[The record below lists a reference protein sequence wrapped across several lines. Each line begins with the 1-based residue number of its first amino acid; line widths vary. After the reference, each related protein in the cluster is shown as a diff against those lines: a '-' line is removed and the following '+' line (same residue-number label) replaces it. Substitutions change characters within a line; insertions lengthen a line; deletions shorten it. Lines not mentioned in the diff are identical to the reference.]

1 MERRDLQRLVLS
13 ALLHDIGKFAQRA
26 GRPKSEDDVGYCPI
40 DYKTH
45 KSGYLHVLYTDY
57 FIEDKKNFPLPPE
70 LEPYRSKLARLA
82 AAHHKPA
89 ADSPL
94 ELAIQMGD
102 RLSAGADRIGGE
114 PEDGDYKKARLVSIF
129 DQINLHKKMSWDDV
143 SEEQRHYHKLC
154 PIDELKAAFPVE
166 RIEAQKSD
174 YATLFEQFLVEV
186 KQLPL
191 DFGIDHYIASMTSL
205 LEKYTWCIPS
215 SAYKTMPDIPL
226 YDHSTTTAALAQ
238 ALAVYQEE
246 TGIGCGVK
254 ADSEK
259 KFLLVGGDLSGIQK
273 YIFGIDKSHAAGV
286 AKMFRARSFYIQM
299 ITHTVILNLLQELE
313 LHPVAKIMD
322 AGGRFILLVPSTPRI
337 KTALAAFELELQ
349 QWFYTQFNGVISLN
363 FSYQIAMTE
372 ADLRQN
378 KFSDCLDLFNDHLE
392 ERKLHKFDRLFAT
405 GCSPVMTMES
415 GDYSDNGICNLCQI
429 APASNEAAARYAQKN
444 HDKQLS
450 ICAACQSLIDNV
462 GTELPK
468 KDYLLLKKNTSTNP
482 ALPLFGGLTM
492 EFINTPDSKKHAD
505 SVDILNLKQR
515 GKFSYHAVA
524 GHLPLISEG
533 DISHWNQMQITRQ
546 KGEEC
551 FYRDDLVE
559 IDKPKTFQL
568 LAESACKIGVLD
580 QKNHG
585 KSLLGAFK
593 ADVDNLGFIFS
604 IGLGDRISISRFA
617 SMSRMINHFFANH
630 LVQRIKEKNSKYKD
644 IYLVFAGGDDL
655 FLLGPWTQVIEFAE
669 QIGAEFQRYVAGN
682 KDVTLSA
689 GISVVKPLLPMHTIA
704 DEAEKL
710 LEESKRRKD
719 PKDDQKE
726 IKNAMTLFDVTTD
739 WSKFSTL
746 LEQGDEYFDLLEE
759 GKVTTGLIGRL
770 LEYSRMYKKFKAGD
784 IRSGIYLSH
793 MEYDFY
799 RNLKFKD
806 STERDSFTAVKHED
820 NLKYIAQ
827 PVTYAL
833 YRWRSDH

>member
-1 MERRDLQRLVLS
+1 MEKHELQRLILS

-26 GRPKSEDDVGYCPI
+26 GRPKSADDVGYCPI
-40 DYKTH
+40 DQKTGRP
-45 KSGYLHVLYTDY
+45 GYLHVLYTDY
-57 FIEDKKNFPLPPE
+57 FIENDLPLPPE
-70 LEPYRSKLARLA
+70 LEPQRSNLARLA

-129 DQINLHKKMSWDDV
+129 DQINLHKKMNWDDIP
-143 SEEQRHYHKLC
+143 EDQRHYHHLKA
-154 PIDELKAAFPVE
+154 IDELEAAFPVNRE
-166 RIEAQKSD
+166 ISQKSD
-174 YATLFEQFLVEV
+174 YATLFEQFLGDLKE
-186 KQLPL
+186 LPL
-191 DFGIDHYIASMTSL
+191 DFGIDHYIASINSL
-205 LEKYTWCIPS
+205 LEKFTWCIPS
-215 SAYKTMPDIPL
+215 STYKTMPDIPL

-238 ALAVYQEE
+238 ALAVYQAE
-246 TGIGCGVK
+246 TGIACGAK
-254 ADSEK
+254 ADTEE

-299 ITHTVILNLLQELE
+299 ITHTVILNLLQKLE
-313 LHPVAKIMD
+313 LHRVAKIMD
-322 AGGRFILLVPSTPRI
+322 AGGRFILLVPATPQI
-337 KTALAAFELELQ
+337 KTALADFELELQ

-363 FSYQIAMTE
+363 FSYQITMTE

-378 KFSDCLDLFNDHLE
+378 KFSDCLDQFNDQLE
-392 ERKLHKFDRLFAT
+392 ERKLHKFDRLFAS
-405 GCSPVMTMES
+405 GCSPVMAMES
-415 GDYSDNGICNLCQI
+415 SDYNDNGVCNLCQI
-429 APASNEAAARYAQKN
+429 APASDEAAARYAQKN
-444 HDKQLS
+444 RGKQLS
-450 ICAACQSLIDNV
+450 ICPDCQNLIDDV
-462 GTELPK
+462 GTKLPK
-468 KDYLLLKKNTSTNP
+468 SKYLLLRKTTDT
-482 ALPLFGGLTM
+482 ATTLPLFGDLAM
-492 EFINTPDSKKHAD
+492 EFTNAPDSKKHAD
-505 SVDILNLKQR
+505 SIDILNLDKR
-515 GKFSYHAVA
+515 GVFSYHAVA

-533 DISHWNQMQITRQ
+533 DISHWQQMQIIN
-546 KGEEC
+546 KKSDEY
-551 FYRDDLVE
+551 FYKDDLVE
-559 IDKPKTFQL
+559 NGKPKTFQL
-568 LAESACKIGVLD
+568 LAESACSIGKID

-604 IGLGDRISISRFA
+604 IGLGNRISISRFA
-617 SMSRMINHFFANH
+617 GMSRMINHFFANH
-630 LVQRIKEKNSKYKD
+630 LVQRIEDKYPD

-669 QIGAEFQRYVAGN
+669 QIGDEFQKYVAGN

-704 DEAEKL
+704 DETEKL
-710 LEESKRRKD
+710 LEESKDRKSNSG
-719 PKDDQKE
+719 E
-726 IKNAMTLFDVTTD
+726 TIKNGITLFDVTTS
-739 WSKFSTL
+739 WNKFSSL
-746 LEQGDEYFDLLEE
+746 LEQGDGYFDLLEE
-759 GKVTTGLIGRL
+759 EKVTTGLIGRL
-770 LEYSRMYKKFKAGD
+770 LEYGKMYDKFKNQGD

-793 MEYDFY
+793 MEYDFH

-806 STERDSFTAVKHED
+806 SAERDNFTAVKHAD